1 MTVATDIAIPSS
13 DRGQPW
19 RVLLWLAPLTAFW
32 IALNYWVPALPASGV
47 PSTAGRLAIQIA
59 IVLGLWLA
67 LERTELAPR
76 RRLGVWLAV
85 VVPYT
90 LWLAVIWSVAINGVF
105 RPGNNTL
112 PLVPLAIFLPVI
124 VGVPILLRSKRIGEV
139 LDAMPASWLI
149 GLQVYRVL
157 GGIFLVGWARGVIP
171 GIVRLAGRHRRRDHR
186 AARLAGRLLAGNAER
201 QCATR
206 SNRVEY
212 LRFARFHDRGRDRAG
227 HFPGPISVARTER
240 PQHRARALSDRPDP
254 GLCGAELDPAPRA
267 VIAPA
272 APHPPTISDRS
283 ELVGSGSLG
292 AHNKGVSFGSRAR
305 PQPRVIS
312 QPDRK
317 FSRLPARTG
326 IGRTCDRL

>member
-47 PSTAGRLAIQIA
+47 PSIAGRLAIHIA

-76 RRLGVWLAV
+76 RRLGVWLAI

-90 LWLAVIWSVAINGVF
+90 LWLSIIWSVAINGVF
-105 RPGNNTL
+105 RPGGNTP

-171 GIVRLAGRHRRRDHR
+171 SLFALPAGIGDVTTGLLALPVAYSL
-186 AARLAGRLLAGNAER
+186 AARNRGAVPGAIAWNIFGLLDFTVAVGIGLV
-201 QCATR
+201 T
-206 SNRVEY
+206 S
-212 LRFARFHDRGRDRAG
+212 
-227 HFPGPISVARTER
+227 PGPFQLNVPIPAFAVPSSILL
-240 PQHRARALSDRPDP
+240 HALSLRQ
-254 GLCGAELDPAPRA
+254 L
-267 VIAPA
+267 
-272 APHPPTISDRS
+272 
-283 ELVGSGSLG
+283 
-292 AHNKGVSFGSRAR
+292 SRAR
-305 PQPRVIS
+305 RQAPSV
-312 QPDRK
+312 
-317 FSRLPARTG
+317 
-326 IGRTCDRL
+326 